1 VNPFSKDIIIV
12 ILAAGKSSRMGLK
25 TSKVLFPVAGR
36 PMVCGVLD
44 IAHKYAKNAVYVV
57 VSPEVDQALAAEN
70 VHTIVQKN
78 PRGTG
83 HAFALALDEIMAKDP
98 EMASKKIIVL
108 LGDMP
113 LLAPSD
119 LSALLENS
127 QDAPLSVM
135 GMRPPCADGYGRLCV
150 QNDRL
155 MRIVESKDATDAEK
169 AIDLCHTG
177 IMCMDGDFA
186 QKAIPQL
193 VPSPI
198 TGELY
203 LTDLVRLAPHAT
215 YCQGPWEHF
224 MGVNT
229 RQELM
234 QAERAMQE
242 RLRGKAFDQGAYLIS
257 PETTFLSYDTVFSP
271 GVVVHPM
278 VCFGPGVV
286 LESDVTIYSGSV
298 LEHCCIQHDAS
309 IGPFA
314 RIRAGT
320 VLGPFGQIGNFVE
333 TKNATFGQYSQ
344 AKHLSYIGDAAIGDH
359 VNIGAGVITCNYDGH
374 SKKMTRLDDG
384 VFVGSQTTF
393 IAPIHVG
400 KNATIGAGSII
411 TKSVEPETLA
421 LSRVEQKSIPLRA
434 HSKHLN
440 RIKKGASETPVG
452 NLGE

>member
-1 VNPFSKDIIIV
+1 MNPFSKDIIVV

-44 IAHKYAKNAVYVV
+44 IAHDYAKNSVYVV
-57 VSPEVDQALAAEN
+57 VSPEVSEALAAEK
-70 VHTIVQKN
+70 VHTIVQQN

-83 HAFALALDEIMAKDP
+83 HAFALALDEIIAKDP
-98 EMASKKIIVL
+98 NMASKKIIVL

-113 LLAPSD
+113 LLARSD
-119 LSALLENS
+119 LSDLLAKS
-127 QDAPLSVM
+127 HDAPLSVI

-155 MRIVESKDATDAEK
+155 IRIVESKDATDAEK

-177 IMCMDGDFA
+177 IMCMDGEFA
-186 QKAIPQL
+186 KKAIPQL
-193 VPSPI
+193 APSPV

-203 LTDLVRLAPHAT
+203 LTDLVRLANHAT
-215 YCQGPWEHF
+215 YCQGPWKHF
-224 MGVNT
+224 IGVNT

-242 RLRGKAFDQGAYLIS
+242 RLRAKAFDQGAYFIS

-298 LEHCCIQHDAS
+298 LEHCCIQHGAS
-309 IGPFA
+309 VGPFA

-333 TKNATFGQYSQ
+333 TKNATFGQCSQ
-344 AKHLSYIGDAAIGDH
+344 AKHLSYIGDAVIGDH

-374 SKKMTRLDDG
+374 SKKITQLDDG
-384 VFVGSQTTF
+384 VFVGSHSTF

-400 KNATIGAGSII
+400 KNATIGAGSVI
-411 TKSVEPETLA
+411 TKSVESETLA
-421 LSRVEQKSIPLRA
+421 LSRAEQKAIPLRA
-434 HSKHLN
+434 NSKHLN
-440 RIKKGASETPVG
+440 RVKKGTSNAPVG
-452 NLGE
+452 QDV

>member
-1 VNPFSKDIIIV
+1 
-12 ILAAGKSSRMGLK
+12 
-25 TSKVLFPVAGR
+25 
-36 PMVCGVLD
+36 MVCGILD
-44 IAHKYAKNAVYVV
+44 IAHDYAKNSVYVV
-57 VSPEVDQALAAEN
+57 ASLELSKVLAAEN
-70 VHTIVQKN
+70 VHTVVQED

-83 HAFALALDEIMAKDP
+83 HAFALALDEIMDKDP
-98 EMASKKIIVL
+98 HMASKKILVL

-113 LLAPSD
+113 LLARSD
-119 LSALLENS
+119 LSALLATS
-127 QDAPLSVM
+127 RDAELSVI

-155 MRIVESKDATDAEK
+155 IRIVESKDATDAEK
-169 AIDLCHTG
+169 SIDLCHTG
-177 IMCMDGDFA
+177 IMCMDGAFA

-193 VPSPI
+193 VPSPV

-203 LTDLVRLAPHAT
+203 LTDLVRLAHNAT

-224 MGVNT
+224 RGVNT

-234 QAERAMQE
+234 QAEKAMQE
-242 RLRGKAFDQGAYLIS
+242 RLRAQAFDQGAYLIS
-257 PETTFLSYDTVFSP
+257 PETTFLSYDTVFAP
-271 GVVVHPM
+271 GVIVHPM

-309 IGPFA
+309 VGPFA

-344 AKHLSYIGDAAIGDH
+344 AKHLSYIGDAVVGDH

-374 SKKMTRLDDG
+374 SKKITQLDDG
-384 VFVGSQTTF
+384 VFVGSHSTF
-393 IAPIHVG
+393 IAPIYVG
-400 KNATIGAGSII
+400 KNATIGAGSVI
-411 TKSVEPETLA
+411 TKSVESETLA
-421 LSRVEQKSIPLRA
+421 LSRAEQKTIPLRA
-434 HSKHLN
+434 NSKHLN
-440 RIKKGASETPVG
+440 RLKKASEAPVG
-452 NLGE
+452 NLDG